1 MPRLFTCIWLP
12 TDIKREAIKFQDKMK
27 KLPIKAK
34 FIEPDNIHITITFI
48 GDVKIDEIDDLIR
61 NIDSTTKNIK
71 KFKIRLAGLKLIPN
85 ENFLRVIGIDI
96 ENNENLRNLIK
107 NIGNCI
113 KSKFYESTKLTLCRV
128 KNVSDKETIKKFIK
142 ENKNIEI
149 GSFEIKEISLVESVL
164 GEKGPTYKTLH
175 KFKLL

>member
-12 TDIKREAIKFQDKMK
+12 TDIKKEAIKFQDEIK

-34 FIEPDNIHITITFI
+34 FVEPENIHITITFI
-48 GDVKIDEIDDLIR
+48 GDVKTDEIDDLIK
-61 NIDSTTKNIK
+61 NIDSTIKNIK
-71 KFKIRLAGLKLIPN
+71 QFKIRLAGLKLIPN
-85 ENFLRVIGIDI
+85 ENFIRVIGIDI
-96 ENNENLRNLIK
+96 EKNENLRNLIK

-128 KNVSDKETIKKFIK
+128 KSVSDKETIKKFIK

-149 GSFEIKEISLVESVL
+149 GSFKIKEISLVESIL
-164 GEKGPTYKTLH
+164 GGKCPTYKTLH